1 MLSESAEP
9 SSATRHESENVT
21 AWRANTFLLLLA
33 VLLPCIAAF
42 AILHRQSL
50 SFPYQDDYGVILTF
64 ATDYA
69 HAPTWQSKFIHVAT
83 DQANEYKLGFE
94 HVVVVTDLELAHHLD
109 FELLTGIGNA
119 FLLAIAYLLWRTY
132 QEDEKSLDRRLLT
145 FLPISLIFF
154 SLTYWENLNWATT
167 DLQNIP
173 VIFFGFL
180 AIYLLF
186 PGRTFGPTHV
196 KMLLACLSVALAAF
210 TSANGFLLGPVGLL
224 ILLPRRAWVKA
235 LVWCAS
241 FAPPLAAYLYHFT
254 VPAHSMHRLF
264 YLTRPLFFL
273 AFLGCAAIPFRWP
286 AALAGIVVLLIL
298 WLAVRTRFDRT
309 NPVAFYFAVWIIA
322 TAMLVAWVRG
332 AVAFYIGA
340 RYSIYSTLLLIF
352 CYSFL
357 MHYVSSRRSLLDR
370 KRFYFAGL
378 VLAVGMC
385 FLADAHAYRMLGK
398 RRHMVLTGIVLY
410 RANPELNSPMIDPI
424 VKLAYPGEALVEQRA
439 LTKAIHERTYMLP
452 PKQDLR

>member
-1 MLSESAEP
+1 MP
-9 SSATRHESENVT
+9 SVDAGQDTT
-21 AWRANTFLLLLA
+21 AWPGIAFLSLFA
-33 VLLPCIAAF
+33 VLLPALVAYG
-42 AILHRQSL
+42 ILYRQAL
-50 SFPYQDDYGVILTF
+50 PVPYQDDYAVILTF
-64 ATDYA
+64 ATDYDQL
-69 HAPTWQSKFIHVAT
+69 PTWKAKVFDIAT
-83 DQANEYKLGFE
+83 EQTNEYKLSFTHFIVASE
-94 HVVVVTDLELAHHLD
+94 LEFAHHLD
-109 FELLTGIGNA
+109 FALLTGIGNA

-132 QEDEKSLDRRLLT
+132 REDEKSLDRRLLA

-322 TAMLVAWVRG
+322 TAML
-332 AVAFYIGA
+332 F
-340 RYSIYSTLLLIF
+340 
-352 CYSFL
+352 
-357 MHYVSSRRSLLDR
+357 
-370 KRFYFAGL
+370 
-378 VLAVGMC
+378 
-385 FLADAHAYRMLGK
+385 
-398 RRHMVLTGIVLY
+398 
-410 RANPELNSPMIDPI
+410 
-424 VKLAYPGEALVEQRA
+424 
-439 LTKAIHERTYMLP
+439 
-452 PKQDLR
+452 